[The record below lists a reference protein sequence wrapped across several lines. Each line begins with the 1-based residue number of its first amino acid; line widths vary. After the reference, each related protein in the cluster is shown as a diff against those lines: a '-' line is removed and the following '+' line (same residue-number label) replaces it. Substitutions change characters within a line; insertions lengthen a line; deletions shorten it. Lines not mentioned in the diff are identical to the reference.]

1 MLKLEAEFPGD
12 FSKIHH
18 LVKVLFYAVLA
29 FGCVVLLAFSFFKK
43 WNIVTTRGHCSLS
56 PWGTLG
62 GRRVGGGSPATFVGS
77 GRSAVRP
84 VPFTHWLQ
92 TYRSVLSRQ
101 GDNYRKVFQETGN
114 LEDGVWS
121 AGIVMGLIDV
131 P

>member
-1 MLKLEAEFPGD
+1 MKYCDDSWALQ
-12 FSKIHH
+12 
-18 LVKVLFYAVLA
+18 LVAL
-29 FGCVVLLAFSFFKK
+29 
-43 WNIVTTRGHCSLS
+43 GH
-56 PWGTLG
+56 P
-62 GRRVGGGSPATFVGS
+62 RRAAGERAGPATFVGS

-84 VPFTHWLQ
+84 VPLTHWLQ